1 MIGILNRSVLV
12 LNKHWLAIHVC
23 SVRRAFTLLYQDMA
37 HVVTEEYEVHNF
49 ESWRDLSQFA
59 EGNVIHTPNYQI
71 MVPEVIMLRRYGKLP
86 KHYVKFNRRNIYHR
100 DNFTCQYCGRSYP
113 REELTID
120 HVVPRSRGGASTW
133 SNVVLAC
140 ARCNARKGHHH
151 LSECGMKL
159 IRQPKEPH
167 WSSVMRRSMS
177 DQDHL
182 LWRKFID
189 VAYWN
194 VPLEK

>member
-1 MIGILNRSVLV
+1 MLNQSVLV

-23 SVRRAFTLLYQDMA
+23 TARRAFSLLYQDMA
-37 HVVTEEYEVHNF
+37 RVVTKEYEVHDF
-49 ESWRDLSQFA
+49 ESWRDLSQYA
-59 EGNVIHTPNYQI
+59 EHNVIHTPNFQL
-71 MVPEVIMLRRYGKLP
+71 MVPEVIMLRRYGKIP

-100 DNFTCQYCGRSYP
+100 DNFACQYCGRSFP

-120 HVVPRSRGGASTW
+120 HVVPRSRGGASIW

-140 ARCNARKGHHH
+140 AHCNARKGHHL

-167 WSSVMRRSMS
+167 WSAVMRRSMS